1 MSSEPALDPTE
12 AAPSP
17 QSCCSPFSSVA
28 PGRLTRRSSRRAREA
43 ELGGGVVERGG
54 AKSGGGAKRS
64 RPGALRAQATWRA
77 LIGGRGSGAG
87 RCGRLRAAG
96 GAAPGRAASLCRP
109 RHGVRWPDGAHH
121 RHERFLGTGRRRP
134 AVAHTQGAQPR
145 EIMTTKS
152 LFLPLTSP
160 LLHSVINTMLVTC
173 AVCCYLL

>member
-1 MSSEPALDPTE
+1 M
-12 AAPSP
+12 
-17 QSCCSPFSSVA
+17 
-28 PGRLTRRSSRRAREA
+28 
-43 ELGGGVVERGG
+43 VERGG

-145 EIMTTKS
+145 VS
-152 LFLPLTSP
+152 GRGAAAGWGPLPFP
-160 LLHSVINTMLVTC
+160 LRRSG
-173 AVCCYLL
+173 AVCEGGPAAWP